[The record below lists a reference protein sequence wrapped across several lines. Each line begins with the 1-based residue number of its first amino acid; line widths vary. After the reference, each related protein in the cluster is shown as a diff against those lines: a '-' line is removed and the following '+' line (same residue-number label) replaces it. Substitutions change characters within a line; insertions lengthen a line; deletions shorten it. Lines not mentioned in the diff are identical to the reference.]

1 MMRFRIYSTAWK
13 CPDDE
18 QAKKGRLPNWWE
30 KTAVFVAG
38 IWSDVSGGEPP
49 SCLLRDVVFGDE
61 EAET

>member
-1 MMRFRIYSTAWK
+1 MMNR
-13 CPDDE
+13 
-18 QAKKGRLPNWWE
+18 QKKGRLPNWWE

-49 SCLLRDVVFGDE
+49 SCLLRDIVFGDE